1 MMWGLGYG
9 NSWPL
14 VGFSMGIAGI
24 FFSIIM
30 MLFPIAIIITI
41 VYFIIWVLKTQQG
54 KGGYYHAGNGNGAKE
69 DDHMSILKK
78 RYAKGE
84 ITKDQFEEMKKTL
97 KND

>member
-1 MMWGLGYG
+1 MIWGLGYG
-9 NSWPL
+9 SSWPIM
-14 VGFSMGIAGI
+14 GFGMGIAGI

-30 MLFPIAIIITI
+30 MLFPIAIIII
-41 VYFIIWVLKTQQG
+41 AVYFIIWALKTQQG
-54 KGGYYHAGNGNGAKE
+54 KDGYYHTDNGAKE
-69 DDHMSILKK
+69 NDHMSILKK